1 MKRKR
6 ISYSIITAYLI
17 GVGAVIVLA
26 LLAAAGTP
34 GSKEMLITAG
44 VIAGLIF
51 LGTRLHG
58 MGDKRT
64 RPDH

>member
-6 ISYSIITAYLI
+6 MSYAMITAYLI
-17 GVGAVIVLA
+17 GVGAVTALV
-26 LLAAAGTP
+26 LLAAAGMP

-51 LGTRLHG
+51 FGTRLHA